1 LLKSGKFV
9 EVDGRRF
16 LIKGVAYG
24 TFEPDADGSQFP
36 PLQQVARDFALMVDS
51 GFNTVRTYTVP
62 TPGVLDEAARH
73 GLKVMA
79 GIPWTQHVAFLDDR
93 ALMRQIRRETAASV
107 RALAS
112 HPASLLCAVGNE
124 IPPAVVRWHGRRRIE
139 RFLCDLYDEAKSA
152 APDSLIT
159 YVNFPPTEYLDTEA
173 FDVCAFNVYL
183 HREPDL
189 RAYLA
194 RLQHLAGERPLL
206 LAEAGADSIREGV
219 DGQAAITAAHVRT
232 AFAEGACGAIAFAW
246 TDEWWRGGHAVRDWA
261 FGLVDAERRPKPA
274 LAAVREA
281 FAAAPFSAAD
291 RASWPTV
298 SVVVCAYNAADTI
311 DGCLTSLEALT
322 YPRFEII
329 VVNDGSRDD
338 TGARARRYAGVRV
351 IDIPNGG
358 LSAARNVGLAAA
370 TGEIVAY
377 TDADVRVDC
386 DWLTYLVQPLLSP
399 AFVGSGGPNVVPP
412 DDPFV
417 AQCVARSPGGPTQV
431 LLDDRVAEH
440 VPGCNMA
447 FRRDALTAIGGFNP
461 VYLRAGD
468 DVDVCWRLQAKGQQ
482 IGFAPAALVWHHH
495 RNSVRAYWRQQ
506 VGYGEGETW
515 LDAHHPEKF
524 IGGQMLWRGQIYSP
538 LPFVRSLS
546 GRRINTG
553 VWGTAAFP
561 SVYRTDV
568 SPLQFVPHSASWMAV
583 STLLCLG
590 GLPAAFVVAYPVE
603 ALLLLGAGLLGW
615 GTTIVRCSLFA
626 SRTDL
631 SGLPGAAAWH
641 GRLRYRALIAWLHLV
656 QPVARIY
663 GRVRGMWSPPT
674 SAPEHITRLPWKAPV
689 PSLRDGVRSAL
700 LLLGGS
706 AQRTFWSERW
716 VGHSALLTEL
726 AGVLRAARPARPVEV
741 DDGWRASRDL
751 SVAVRRW
758 GWLHLRVLIEE
769 HAQGRCLLRIETRMG
784 PSFLG
789 AVQTLTLALL
799 LVGVTSAAIALRW
812 PAISG
817 ASVAAVSVIL
827 LRAIW
832 QTTRAAALVDR
843 ALDRAT
849 SAEGFAP
856 VRSRVPA
863 TRPRFRLRPATP
875 AQRAQAALV
884 AVIMASAAV
893 GGVSLVQDVVARRAA
908 ADRRSTTTND
918 VATSALTAPRGGVT
932 IESTGDVLVADAQTG
947 LIRRFRSQA
956 ALDALRASDRSS
968 RRLVG
973 APVPFDGAA
982 DIVLAVD
989 GDYLVA
995 DPRNNR
1001 ICRIDRPTGRTITI
1015 AGSGAGGFDGDRKQ
1029 AAQASLNGPSG
1040 LAVARNGDLY
1050 IADTLNH
1057 RVRVVEQATGMIRTV
1072 AGTGA
1077 AGDPSMVGDGG
1088 PATAA
1093 HLSSPVGVALA
1104 PNGDVYIAD
1113 TGHNRIRR
1121 VAAVTGVISTVAGDG
1136 LPGALG
1142 DGGPATMA
1150 RLAAPMGLA
1159 VVTTAKT
1166 VTLYIAD
1173 SLNGRIRVIEP
1184 DGTISTLGGQLRFVM
1199 PSRLSYHSSG
1209 WLYVKDASSS
1219 GVTAVSLS
1227 KPAHLDFAA
1236 APRRTP
1242 GSPGTPGTPG
1252 RKVT

>member
-1 LLKSGKFV
+1 MLLKSGKFV

-16 LIKGVAYG
+16 LIRGVAYG

-36 PLQQVARDFALMVDS
+36 PLQQVARDFALMADS

-93 ALMRQIRRETAASV
+93 ALVRQIHREAATAV

-112 HPASLLCAVGNE
+112 HPAALLFAVGNE
-124 IPPAVVRWHGRRRIE
+124 IPPPVVRWHGRRRIE
-139 RFLCDLYDEAKSA
+139 RFLRDLYHEVKSA
-152 APDSLIT
+152 APESRLT
-159 YVNFPPTEYLDTEA
+159 YVNFPPTEYLDTEI

-206 LAEAGADSIREGV
+206 LAEAGADSIREGGT
-219 DGQAAITAAHVRT
+219 GQAAITATHIRT
-232 AFAEGACGAIAFAW
+232 AFAEGACGAIAFSW
-246 TDEWWRGGHAVRDWA
+246 TDEWWRGGHTVKDWA

-274 LAAVREA
+274 LAAVRDA
-281 FAAAPFSAAD
+281 FADAPFSAAE
-291 RASWPTV
+291 RAGWPKV

-311 DGCLTSLEALT
+311 DDCLTSLGALT
-322 YPRFEII
+322 YPQFEII

-338 TGARARRYAGVRV
+338 TGARARGYAGVRV
-351 IDIPNGG
+351 VDIPNGG
-358 LSAARNVGLAAA
+358 LSAARNVGLAEA
-370 TGEIVAY
+370 TGDIVAY
-377 TDADVRVDC
+377 TDADVRVDR

-447 FRRDALTAIGGFNP
+447 FRRDALVAVGGFNP

-468 DVDVCWRLQAKGQQ
+468 DVDVCWRLQARGLQ
-482 IGFAPAALVWHHH
+482 IGFAPSALVWHHH
-495 RNSVRAYWRQQ
+495 RGSVKAYWRQQ

-524 IGGQMLWRGQIYSP
+524 ISGQMLWRGRIYSP

-561 SVYRTDV
+561 GVYRTDV
-568 SPLQFVPHSASWMAV
+568 NPVQFVPHSASWMAV
-583 STLLCLG
+583 STLLCLAG
-590 GLPAAFVVAYPVE
+590 VPAAFVVAYPVE

-615 GTTIVRCSLFA
+615 GTTIGRCSLFA
-626 SRTDL
+626 WRTDL
-631 SGLPGAAAWH
+631 SGLPGAATWQ
-641 GRLRYRALIAWLHLV
+641 GRLRYRALIAWLHLL
-656 QPVARIY
+656 QPVARVY
-663 GRVRGMWSPPT
+663 GRVRGMWAPPAAV
-674 SAPEHITRLPWKAPV
+674 APEHVMRLPWKAPV

-716 VGHSALLTEL
+716 VSHSEFLTEV
-726 AGVLRAARPARPVEV
+726 AGVLRAARPARPVEM

-758 GWLHLRVLIEE
+758 GWLHLRALVEE
-769 HAQGRCLLRIETRMG
+769 HADGRCLLRVETRMG
-784 PSFLG
+784 PSFVG
-789 AVQTLTLALL
+789 AVQTLMLAIL
-799 LVGVTSAAIALRW
+799 LVAVTSAAIALRW
-812 PAISG
+812 PSISG
-817 ASVAAVSVIL
+817 ASVLAVSVVL
-827 LRAIW
+827 LRAVW

-849 SAEGFAP
+849 LAGGFAP
-856 VRSRVPA
+856 IRSRVPA
-863 TRPRFRLRPATP
+863 TRPRFRLRPATA

-893 GGVSLVQDVVARRAA
+893 GGVSLVQDVMARRAMTGQRA
-908 ADRRSTTTND
+908 AAPRD
-918 VATSALTAPRGGVT
+918 AAASALTAPSGGVT
-932 IESTGDVLVADAQTG
+932 IDSTGDVLVADAQTG
-947 LIRRFRSQA
+947 LIRRFRPQS
-956 ALDALRASDRSS
+956 ALDALRATDRSS
-968 RRLVG
+968 GRRAIG
-973 APVPFDGAA
+973 TPVPFEGAA

-989 GDYLVA
+989 GDYFVA
-995 DPRNNR
+995 DSRNNR

-1029 AAQASLNGPSG
+1029 AAQASLHGPSG
-1040 LAVARNGDLY
+1040 LAIARNGDLY
-1050 IADTLNH
+1050 VADTLNH
-1057 RVRVVEQATGMIRTV
+1057 RVRMVEQATGMIRTI

-1077 AGDPSMVGDGG
+1077 AGDPSLPGDGG
-1088 PATAA
+1088 PAIAA

-1121 VAAVTGVISTVAGDG
+1121 VAAATGIISTVAGDG
-1136 LPGALG
+1136 LPGVVG
-1142 DGGPATMA
+1142 DGGPAIMA

-1159 VVTTAKT
+1159 VVPAGKT

-1173 SLNGRIRVIEP
+1173 SLNGRVRVVEP

-1199 PSRLSYHSSG
+1199 PSRLSYHHSG

-1219 GVTAVSLS
+1219 GVTAVSLAR
-1227 KPAHLDFAA
+1227 PAHLDFAA
-1236 APRRTP
+1236 APARR
-1242 GSPGTPGTPG
+1242 SPGTPG

>member
-1 LLKSGKFV
+1 LLRSGKFV

-16 LIKGVAYG
+16 LVKGVAYG

-36 PLQQVARDFALMVDS
+36 PLQQVARDFALMADS

-79 GIPWTQHVAFLDDR
+79 GIPWTQHVAFLDNR

-112 HPASLLCAVGNE
+112 HPASLICAVGNE

-139 RFLCDLYDEAKSA
+139 RFLRDLYDEAKSA
-152 APDSLIT
+152 APESLLT
-159 YVNFPPTEYLDTEA
+159 YVNFPPTEYLDTES

-206 LAEAGADSIREGV
+206 LAEAGADSIREGG
-219 DGQAAITAAHVRT
+219 DGQALITATHISA

-246 TDEWWRGGHAVRDWA
+246 TDEWWRGGHTVRDWA
-261 FGLVDAERRPKPA
+261 FGLVDAQRRPKPA

-281 FAAAPFSAAD
+281 FAAAPFGAAD

-298 SVVVCAYNAADTI
+298 SVIVCAYNAGGTI
-311 DGCLTSLEALT
+311 DDCLTSLGALT
-322 YPRFEII
+322 YPQFEII

-338 TGARARRYAGVRV
+338 TGVRARRYAGVRV
-351 IDIPNGG
+351 VDIPNGG
-358 LSAARNVGLAAA
+358 LSAARNVGLAEA

-377 TDADVRVDC
+377 TDADVRVDR

-447 FRRDALTAIGGFNP
+447 FRRDALAAIGGFNP

-468 DVDVCWRLQAKGQQ
+468 DVDVCWRLQAQGLQ

-561 SVYRTDV
+561 GIYRTDV

-583 STLLCLG
+583 STLLCLAG
-590 GLPAAFVVAYPVE
+590 IPAAFVVAYPIE
-603 ALLLLGAGLLGW
+603 TLLMLGAGLLGW
-615 GTTIVRCSLFA
+615 GITIGRCSRFA
-626 SRTDL
+626 WRTDL
-631 SGLPGAAAWH
+631 SSLSGATTWH
-641 GRLRYRALIAWLHLV
+641 GRLRYRAVIGWLHLV
-656 QPVARIY
+656 QPVARVY
-663 GRVRGMWSPPT
+663 GRVRGMWAPPT
-674 SAPEHITRLPWKAPV
+674 SAPQHVSRVPWKAPV
-689 PSLRDGVRSAL
+689 PSLRDAARSAL

-716 VGHSALLTEL
+716 VSHSTLLTEL

-789 AVQTLTLALL
+789 AVQTLALALL

-812 PAISG
+812 PAISL

-827 LRAIW
+827 LRAVW

-849 SAEGFAP
+849 SAEGLAP
-856 VRSRVPA
+856 VRSRLPA

-884 AVIMASAAV
+884 AIIVASAAV
-893 GGVSLVQDVVARRAA
+893 GGVSLVQDVVARRALAERRA
-908 ADRRSTTTND
+908 ATT
-918 VATSALTAPRGGVT
+918 ATSALTAPSGGIT
-932 IESTGDVLVADAQTG
+932 IDSSGDVLVADAQTG
-947 LIRRFRSQA
+947 LIRRFRSQS

-968 RRLVG
+968 RRIVG

-995 DPRNNR
+995 DSRNNR

-1072 AGTGA
+1072 AGTGTP
-1077 AGDPSMVGDGG
+1077 GDPSMIGDGG
-1088 PATAA
+1088 PATGA

-1121 VAAVTGVISTVAGDG
+1121 VEAATGVISTVAGDG
-1136 LPGALG
+1136 LPGSLG
-1142 DGGPATMA
+1142 DGGPAIMA
-1150 RLAAPMGLA
+1150 RLTAPMGLA

-1166 VTLYIAD
+1166 LTLYIAD

-1199 PSRLSYHSSG
+1199 PSRLSYHQSG

-1236 APRRTP
+1236 APRRMP
-1242 GSPGTPGTPG
+1242 GSPATPGAPG